1 MEHHILYSTLIS
13 NSVPSEVY
21 GSDTPCSYFWNLID
35 EGNFVEGKVARDYRD
50 VVKYVGKGVT
60 IKDAVL
66 DLYNKMKDGGEKFL
80 TLNVK
85 RFVI

>member
-13 NSVPSEVY
+13 NSVPNEVY
-21 GSDTPCSYFWNLID
+21 GSDTPCSYLWDLID
-35 EGNFVEGKVARDYRD
+35 KGNFVKGKVARDYRD